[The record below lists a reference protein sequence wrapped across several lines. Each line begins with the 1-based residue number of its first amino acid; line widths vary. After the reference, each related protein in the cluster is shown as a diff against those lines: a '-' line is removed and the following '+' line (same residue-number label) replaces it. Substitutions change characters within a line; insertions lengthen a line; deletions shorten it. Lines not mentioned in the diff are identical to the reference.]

1 MLFGVFELAA
11 SYFRGAC
18 RPAIIGAAA
27 FHFRVRDGN
36 GWFRRAMATR
46 LPAGDWVLPVRPA
59 CLETLA
65 DCCFFI
71 VWLRRDRAA

>member
-1 MLFGVFELAA
+1 
-11 SYFRGAC
+11 
-18 RPAIIGAAA
+18 
-27 FHFRVRDGN
+27 
-36 GWFRRAMATR
+36 MATR